1 MVNHTHTHTHTHTP
15 VLIGTCSPKMQV
27 GQQHSRPIYRQI
39 SCYDFGLHTLL
50 ILPFPSALIMVT
62 QNLPYFES
70 VQEGVIA
77 IFKFYLAV
85 SLGGLEGS
93 PGVGPTQTQ
102 IQPTASQN
110 TPRSCIITRKVRS

>member
-1 MVNHTHTHTHTHTP
+1 MT
-15 VLIGTCSPKMQV
+15 L
-27 GQQHSRPIYRQI
+27 
-39 SCYDFGLHTLL
+39 DFTLL

-102 IQPTASQN
+102 IQPTASQKY
-110 TPRSCIITRKVRS
+110 TPFLHYNKKSSLLTRRGRAAQGPVDGSLHSSPSATKY